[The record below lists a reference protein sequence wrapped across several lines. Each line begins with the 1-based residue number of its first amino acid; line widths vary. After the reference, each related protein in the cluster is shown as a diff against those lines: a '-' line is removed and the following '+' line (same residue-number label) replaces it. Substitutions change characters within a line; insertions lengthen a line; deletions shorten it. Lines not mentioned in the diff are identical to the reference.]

1 MAQRKRGETGIQKA
15 FMKREYR
22 CLDRNTFFYGEY
34 SLVPIRDG
42 DKYKI
47 MTWRNQ
53 QLEILRQKKTLT
65 RKEQEEYFNSVVS
78 NLFVAREPKQLLW
91 SFLLNKKLIGYGG
104 LVHIDWESKNAEI
117 SFLLA
122 TERNNNIKV
131 FKKEWGVYLK
141 MLDEVAFNQLA
152 LNKIYTYAYNIRPH
166 YFEVMYKYGYKQE
179 AKLKKH
185 VLIDGKL
192 EDVLILSKHKGK

>member
-1 MAQRKRGETGIQKA
+1 
-15 FMKREYR
+15 MKREYS
-22 CLDRNTFFYGEY
+22 CLDTNTFFNGEY

-53 QLEILRQKKTLT
+53 QLKILRQKKTLT
-65 RKEQEEYFNSVVS
+65 RKEQEEYFNSVVT

-122 TERNNNIKV
+122 TERNNNVKE

-166 YFEVMYKYGYKQE
+166 YFEVMHQYGYKQE

-185 VLIDGKL
+185 VLINGKL